1 MIKSFKNSAKKKINI
16 IPLIDIIFIL
26 LIFFML
32 ATNFRMKENIDFSLK
47 STSGNSEQSDK
58 KTLEIFIKNN
68 AEVLIRN
75 NVISLENPE
84 LISSNIKKVFFNE
97 KFDEVLV
104 LCNEIVNLQNLIS
117 IMDIIKE
124 QNINNIFFTHVKNE

>member
-1 MIKSFKNSAKKKINI
+1 MTKSFENSAKKKINI

-124 QNINNIFFTHVKNE
+124 QNISNIFFTHVNNE

>member
-47 STSGNSEQSDK
+47 ATSGNSEQSDK

-75 NVISLENPE
+75 NVLSLENPE

-124 QNINNIFFTHVKNE
+124 QNIKDIFFTHVKNE

>member
-1 MIKSFKNSAKKKINI
+1 MTKSFENSAKKKINI

-68 AEVLIRN
+68 AEVLIKN
-75 NVISLENPE
+75 NVLSLENPE

>member
-1 MIKSFKNSAKKKINI
+1 MTKSFENSAKKKINI

-47 STSGNSEQSDK
+47 ATSGDSEQSDK

-68 AEVLIRN
+68 AEILIRN
-75 NVISLENPE
+75 NVLSLENPE
-84 LISSNIKKVFFNE
+84 LIGSNIKKVFFNE

-124 QNINNIFFTHVKNE
+124 QNISNIFFTHVNNE

>member
-1 MIKSFKNSAKKKINI
+1 MTKSFENSAKKKINI

-47 STSGNSEQSDK
+47 ATSGNSEQSDK

-68 AEVLIRN
+68 AEILIRN
-75 NVISLENPE
+75 NVLSLENPE
-84 LISSNIKKVFFNE
+84 LIGSNIKKVFFNE

>member
-75 NVISLENPE
+75 NVLSLENPE

>member
-1 MIKSFKNSAKKKINI
+1 MTKSFENSAKKKINI

-47 STSGNSEQSDK
+47 ATSGNSEQSDK

>member
-1 MIKSFKNSAKKKINI
+1 MTKSFENSAKKKINI

-47 STSGNSEQSDK
+47 ATSGDSEQSDK

-68 AEVLIRN
+68 AEILIRN
-75 NVISLENPE
+75 NVLSLENPE
-84 LISSNIKKVFFNE
+84 LIGSNIKKVFFNE

>member
-1 MIKSFKNSAKKKINI
+1 MTKSFENSAKKKINI

-47 STSGNSEQSDK
+47 ATSGNSEQSDK

-68 AEVLIRN
+68 AEILIRN
-75 NVISLENPE
+75 NVLSLENPE
-84 LISSNIKKVFFNE
+84 LIGSNIKKVFFNE

-124 QNINNIFFTHVKNE
+124 QNISNIFFTHVNNE

>member
-1 MIKSFKNSAKKKINI
+1 MTKSLEKSPKKKINI

-32 ATNFRMKENIDFSLK
+32 ATNFRIKENIDFSVK
-47 STSGNSEQSDK
+47 GASGDFEQSDK

-68 AEVLIRN
+68 SEVLIKN
-75 NVISLENPE
+75 NLINLENSE
-84 LISSNIKKVFFNE
+84 SISTNIQKIFFSE

-104 LCNEIVNLQNLIS
+104 VCNEVVSLQNLIS
-117 IMDIIKE
+117 IMDIIKD
-124 QNINNIFFTHVKNE
+124 QKINKVFFTRVKE

>member
-1 MIKSFKNSAKKKINI
+1 MTKSFENSAKKKINI

-32 ATNFRMKENIDFSLK
+32 ATNFRIKENIDFSLK
-47 STSGNSEQSDK
+47 ATSGNSEQSDK

-68 AEVLIRN
+68 AEILIRN
-75 NVISLENPE
+75 NVLSLENPE
-84 LISSNIKKVFFNE
+84 LIGSNIKKVFFNE

>member
-1 MIKSFKNSAKKKINI
+1 MTKSFENSAKKKINI

-68 AEVLIRN
+68 AEILIRN
-75 NVISLENPE
+75 NVLSLENPE
-84 LISSNIKKVFFNE
+84 LIGSNIKKVFFNE